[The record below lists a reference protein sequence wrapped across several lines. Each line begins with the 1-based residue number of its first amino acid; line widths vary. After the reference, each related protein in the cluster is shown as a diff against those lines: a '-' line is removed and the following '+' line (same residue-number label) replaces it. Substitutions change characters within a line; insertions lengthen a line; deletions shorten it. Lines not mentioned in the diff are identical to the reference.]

1 MNVCG
6 ACLTLDVNFC
16 QFQKQ
21 IHHSVAPDVALPCCR
36 VAGTCQHWDELCL
49 LSAAL
54 LTTAPVDVIHGICC
68 QPVVPLLL
76 QSQIQKKMTTEMV
89 EPKRK
94 YVDIE
99 AVWKKQRLKK
109 KAGPGGLLSVT
120 LVQARDLRSVHE
132 GCMRA

>member
-1 MNVCG
+1 MSCVSVHSNMLNALMHFIYGVC
-6 ACLTLDVNFC
+6 
-16 QFQKQ
+16 
-21 IHHSVAPDVALPCCR
+21 R
-36 VAGTCQHWDELCL
+36 
-49 LSAAL
+49 
-54 LTTAPVDVIHGICC
+54 
-68 QPVVPLLL
+68 QPFVPLLL

-120 LVQARDLRSVHE
+120 LVQARDLRSAHE
-132 GCMRA
+132 GCWTA

>member
-1 MNVCG
+1 MQAVP
-6 ACLTLDVNFC
+6 A
-16 QFQKQ
+16 
-21 IHHSVAPDVALPCCR
+21 
-36 VAGTCQHWDELCL
+36 
-49 LSAAL
+49 AAL
-54 LTTAPVDVIHGICC
+54 QRHVSTGMSCVCCPQHYDHCVGGLHRVSC
-68 QPVVPLLL
+68 QPFVPLLL

-120 LVQARDLRSVHE
+120 LVQARDLRSAL
-132 GCMRA
+132 GSSMTA

>member
-1 MNVCG
+1 MV
-6 ACLTLDVNFC
+6 
-16 QFQKQ
+16 
-21 IHHSVAPDVALPCCR
+21 S
-36 VAGTCQHWDELCL
+36 
-49 LSAAL
+49 S
-54 LTTAPVDVIHGICC
+54 C
-68 QPVVPLLL
+68 QPIVPPLL

-120 LVQARDLRSVHE
+120 IVQARDLRSAHE
-132 GCMRA
+132 ACVRASVLQQRHTCGMCKFLSSMSGAATAWATPLLVCAGWHSMQQCHACTLLTPCSRAWCLLL